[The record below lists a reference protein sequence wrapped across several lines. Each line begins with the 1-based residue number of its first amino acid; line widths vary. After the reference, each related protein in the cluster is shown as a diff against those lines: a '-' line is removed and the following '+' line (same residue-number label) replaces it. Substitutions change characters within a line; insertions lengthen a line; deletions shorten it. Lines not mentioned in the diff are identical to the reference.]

1 MRDKVPKFL
10 WAPFNWPQPIVH
22 CKLCKC
28 IQALCSAAAT
38 SMIVSG
44 FPNLTPAVLLG
55 QMVQNIGPPQYA
67 EDHDGLH
74 HHWSQD
80 QFVEVGQ

>member
-1 MRDKVPKFL
+1 
-10 WAPFNWPQPIVH
+10 
-22 CKLCKC
+22 
-28 IQALCSAAAT
+28 
-38 SMIVSG
+38 MIVSG

-74 HHWSQD
+74 HHWSAD
-80 QFVEVGQ
+80 QFEEVGQ